1 MRNRTLLTLGVT
13 LLAGCASKSGQ
24 NRLSVTRLADA
35 KPRNVIFI
43 LSDDH
48 RYDYMGFLNTV
59 PWLQTPNMDFIAANG
74 AHVRNAFVTTS
85 LSSPSR
91 ASILTGLFSH
101 EHTVVDNVA
110 PVPEGL
116 TFFPQYLRQAGYT
129 TAFFGKWHM
138 GDTDDSPQPGFDHW
152 ESFEGQGTYYNVKM
166 NVNGREVVYP
176 EQAYVTDLLTD
187 HALEF
192 IAENREKPFF
202 VYLSHK
208 AVHDPFAASDEH
220 EGIYADKRIPKPANF
235 DTPTYGLHA
244 VPSKNADGQPAKG
257 SEWYGRDRLPDWV
270 KEQRESWHGVD
281 YSYFG
286 RTDWETEARRYCQ
299 CLTSMDASIGR
310 ILEYLREQGMDR
322 NTLVI
327 YMGDNGFCWGE
338 HGLIDK
344 RTFYEASV
352 RVPMLAY
359 CPELIEPGTVVEEM
373 VQNIDIAPTV
383 MEACGIDKAPQMRG
397 RSIVPLLAGEKVADW
412 RERIYYEYYW
422 EYDFPQTPTTFG
434 VRTDRYKYIR
444 YHGIWDT
451 NEFYDL
457 KNDPGETR
465 NLIAEPEYQPMIEQ
479 LTEDLY
485 TWLEETGGMNIPLK
499 RTVKHRIGDHRN
511 LGVY

>member
-465 NLIAEPEYQPMIEQ
+465 NLIADPAYQPMIEQ